1 MKRHVLSIATVRAR
15 YAESLKTI
23 AKHYGVVWRLKMKID
38 ALNRKIAKLEKRLN
52 QQTNQPR

>member
-1 MKRHVLSIATVRAR
+1 MKRHTIGIVALRAR
-15 YAESLKTI
+15 YAEAREKI

-38 ALNRKIAKLEKRLN
+38 ALNRRIAKLEKRLS